1 MVSNKALS
9 LVPTQGSEVEWWNM
23 AQQQAGM
30 LVKTGF
36 LPDAIKSPE
45 QAIAIMMKGR
55 ELGIPS
61 MYALSNIVIIKGK
74 PTCNSELMLALIY
87 RDHGDS
93 AMRIVESSKDV
104 CKIAYRRAQWPTES
118 VYAFT
123 VQDAQQAGLMTTD
136 TWKKYTAAM
145 LRARCISAVARM
157 AFPDSIAGMYTPEEL
172 GAAVEVNDDG
182 EMAVVHQ
189 RPRDIYEA
197 IDAGLAPVGVDGNT
211 EELLYLQPPGEERWE
226 GGCTKKQ
233 LQRLNIIRQQKGV
246 TADGLKKMHG
256 KTSGKLLTE
265 AEAADLIAQIS
276 AFPDIIIDEPD
287 DEFDT
292 GDLPPTQAEIMA
304 NPDRWT
310 N

>member
-1 MVSNKALS
+1 MVSNRALS
-9 LVPTQGSEVEWWNM
+9 IVQNHGSEVEWWNM
-23 AQQQAGM
+23 TQQQAGM

-87 RDHGDS
+87 RDHGDA

-182 EMAVVHQ
+182 EMAVVNVT
-189 RPRDIYEA
+189 
-197 IDAGLAPVGVDGNT
+197 PVTTLEVVTVPD
-211 EELLYLQPPGEERWE
+211 EERWE

-233 LQRLNIIRQQKGV
+233 LQRLNIIRQQKGI

-256 KTSGKLLTE
+256 KASGKLLTE

-276 AFPDIIIDEPD
+276 AFPDILIDEPD
-287 DEFDT
+287 DDADDDAAQTGMFDNS
-292 GDLPPTQAEIMA
+292 D
-304 NPDRWT
+304 PDRFT
-310 N
+310 R

>member
-1 MVSNKALS
+1 VVSNRALS
-9 LVPTQGSEVEWWNM
+9 IVPTPGSEVEWWNM

-36 LPDAIKSPE
+36 LPDSIKTPE

-87 RDHGDS
+87 RDHGDA
-93 AMRIVESSKDV
+93 AMRIVESTNEA
-104 CKIAYRRAQWPTES
+104 CQIAYRRARWSKEQ

-123 VQDAQQAGLMTTD
+123 AQDAQRAGLMTTD

-172 GAAVEVNDDG
+172 GADVEVTDDG
-182 EMAVVHQ
+182 EYQVVTT
-189 RPRDIYEA
+189 
-197 IDAGLAPVGVDGNT
+197 APVQ
-211 EELLYLQPPGEERWE
+211 QPTAIAAVLHTLDEDRWE

-233 LQRLNIIRQQKGV
+233 LQRLNIIRQQKGI
-246 TADGLKKMHG
+246 TADGLKKLHG

-265 AEAADLIAQIS
+265 EEADRLIAEVS
-276 AFPDIIIDEPD
+276 GYPDIVIDEPD
-287 DEFDT
+287 NEPNQPELLNTSD
-292 GDLPPTQAEIMA
+292 
-304 NPDRWT
+304 PDRYT
-310 N
+310 Y

>member
-1 MVSNKALS
+1 
-9 LVPTQGSEVEWWNM
+9 M

-36 LPDAIKSPE
+36 LPDSIKTPE

-87 RDHGDS
+87 RDHGDA
-93 AMRIVESSKDV
+93 AMKIIESNHQI
-104 CKIAYRRAQWPTES
+104 CKIAYKRSQWPTHQVNHFS
-118 VYAFT
+118 VE
-123 VQDAQQAGLMTTD
+123 DAQRAGLMTTD

-172 GAAVEVNDDG
+172 GADVEVTDDG
-182 EMAVVHQ
+182 EYQVVTT
-189 RPRDIYEA
+189 
-197 IDAGLAPVGVDGNT
+197 APVQ
-211 EELLYLQPPGEERWE
+211 QPTAIATVLHSIDEDRWE

-233 LQRLNIIRQQKGV
+233 LQRLNIIRQQKGI
-246 TADGLKKMHG
+246 TADGLKKLHG

-265 AEAADLIAQIS
+265 EEADRLIAEVS
-276 AFPDIIIDEPD
+276 GYPDIVIDEP

>member
-1 MVSNKALS
+1 MAITPGPPEETNVVSNRALS
-9 LVPTQGSEVEWWNM
+9 IVPQQGSEVEWWNM
-23 AQQQAGM
+23 TQQQAGM

-36 LPDAIKSPE
+36 LPDSIKTPE

-87 RDHGDS
+87 RDHGDA
-93 AMRIVESSKDV
+93 AMRIVESTNEA
-104 CKIAYRRAQWPTES
+104 CQIAYRRARWPKEQ

-123 VQDAQQAGLMTTD
+123 AQDAQRAGLMTTD

-172 GAAVEVNDDG
+172 GADVEVSDDG
-182 EMAVVHQ
+182 EYQVVTT
-189 RPRDIYEA
+189 
-197 IDAGLAPVGVDGNT
+197 APVQ
-211 EELLYLQPPGEERWE
+211 QPTAIAAVLPIPDEERWE

-233 LQRLNIIRQQKGV
+233 LQRLNIIRQQKGI
-246 TADGLKKMHG
+246 TADGLKKLHG
-256 KTSGKLLTE
+256 KSSGKLLTE
-265 AEAADLIAQIS
+265 VEADRLIAEVS
-276 AFPDIIIDEPD
+276 GYPDIIIDEPD
-287 DEFDT
+287 E
-292 GDLPPTQAEIMA
+292 EA
-304 NPDRWT
+304 NQPELMSGSDPDRYT
-310 N
+310 Y